1 VWTSAQL
8 TAVAEL
14 CLRHQVALL
23 IDEIHAP
30 LVLPGATFVP
40 FLSVGHELADQA
52 VAFCSASKG
61 WNIPG
66 LKCGITVAGSEAAAK
81 LLTDHWEALLASH
94 HGVLASVA
102 AFTQAVDWL
111 DAVRGQLVENR
122 ELLARLLSERL
133 PEVGYVPGEASFLAW
148 LDCRKLGLGDDP
160 AAAFLERGKV
170 ALTDGPYFGAQ
181 GAGHAR
187 LNIGTSPE
195 LITEAVNRMAASV

>member
-1 VWTSAQL
+1 M
-8 TAVAEL
+8 
-14 CLRHQVALL
+14 R
-23 IDEIHAP
+23 D
-30 LVLPGATFVP
+30 
-40 FLSVGHELADQA
+40 
-52 VAFCSASKG
+52 
-61 WNIPG
+61 
-66 LKCGITVAGSEAAAK
+66 
-81 LLTDHWEALLASH
+81 
-94 HGVLASVA
+94 
-102 AFTQAVDWL
+102 
-111 DAVRGQLVENR
+111 QLVENR
-122 ELLARLLSERL
+122 ELLARLLRERL